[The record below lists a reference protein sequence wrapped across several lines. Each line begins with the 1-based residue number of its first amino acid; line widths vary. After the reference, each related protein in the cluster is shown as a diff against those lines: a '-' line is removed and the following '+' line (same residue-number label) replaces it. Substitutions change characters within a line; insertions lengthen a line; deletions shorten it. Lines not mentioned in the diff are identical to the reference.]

1 MTTASPV
8 EHQTAPRTGVWVV
21 LAALA
26 IAIVVGI
33 LWFQGTFSPKP
44 KIAIVTA
51 STGPYWDLILQGAKA
66 AADRHGVRLDVK
78 TASDEP
84 SQSQIIRDLVGKGYD
99 GVAISPND
107 GTRQARTL
115 AELGATTNLVTFD
128 ADSAISRRLCF
139 VGTNNYDA
147 GRMCGRYVREALPEG
162 GTVIIAIGS
171 LGKDN
176 GQRRR
181 QGVIDE
187 LLDRRYEPQRPMD
200 PVDGAIKGEKYTLVA
215 TLVDNFNASR
225 ATELAADAIKANP
238 NLGCIVGL
246 FASNTPAVLRA
257 LEQTGKL
264 GQIKVVGF
272 DANAETLSGVEKGYV
287 HATIVQDA
295 YNIGYQAVH
304 ILADASAGDPNGVP
318 LYPTPYFECDEIT
331 RDNLAE
337 MKEAMAKRVKPTRH
351 SKQGNAAT
359 QPATQPTD
367 Q

>member
-1 MTTASPV
+1 MTAASSV
-8 EHQTAPRTGVWVV
+8 EQQAAPRTGVWVV

-26 IAIVVGI
+26 IAAVVGI
-33 LWFQGTFSPKP
+33 LWFQGAFSPKP
-44 KIAIVTA
+44 RIAIVTA
-51 STGPYWDLILQGAKA
+51 SSGPYWDLILQGAKA

-84 SQSQIIRDLVGKGYD
+84 TQSQIIRDLIGKGYD

-107 GTRQARTL
+107 GARQARTL

-147 GRMCGRYVREALPEG
+147 GRMCGRYVREAVPGG

-171 LGKDN
+171 VDKEN

-181 QGVIDE
+181 QGLIDE

-200 PVDGAIKGEKYTLVA
+200 AVDSALKGEKFTVLA
-215 TLVDNFNASR
+215 TLVDNFNEGR
-225 ATELAADAIKANP
+225 AVELAVDAIKSNP
-238 NLGCIVGL
+238 SVGCIVGL
-246 FASNTPAVLRA
+246 FARNTPAVLRA

-264 GQIKVVGF
+264 GQIKIVGF
-272 DANAETLSGVEKGYV
+272 DANAETLDGVAKGYV

-295 YNIGYQAVH
+295 YNIGYQAIH
-304 ILADASAGDPNGVP
+304 ILADASAGDPNAVP
-318 LYPTPYFECDEIT
+318 LYPTQYYECDEIT
-331 RDNLAE
+331 KDNMAE
-337 MKEAMAKRVKPTRH
+337 MKEAMARRVKPARN
-351 SKQGNAAT
+351 SKHVSS
-359 QPATQPTD
+359 ATQPTTQSSD
-367 Q
+367 N